1 MNRMKTL
8 LVVILAAVLLTFSVS
23 GTIAWLSVKTE
34 KVENT
39 FTPAKVDTVIDETF
53 KNNVKSVIKVRND
66 GTIPVY
72 VRVSVSGYW
81 CDSKGDIIEPWEGS
95 VTLAENSNW
104 FKGSDGFY
112 YYNKSIAPN
121 GRTENLLGKSIE
133 ASVQADGS
141 YLVIN
146 VLHQSIQYAPVS
158 VVNDKWH
165 AVTATLST
173 DGTSGKLSAKN

>member
-39 FTPAKVDTVIDETF
+39 FTPAKVDTEIEEKF
-53 KNNVKSVIKVRND
+53 ENNVKSVIKVENT

-81 CDSKGDIIEPWEGS
+81 CDSTGIIKPWEGS

-158 VVNDKWH
+158 VVNDKWP

-173 DGTSGKLSAKN
+173 DGTSGTLSANR